1 MLAQNTTNKIEQ
13 NKALEVAQTKSLR
26 PQTSELRPQT
36 SDLRPQTNK
45 IIKNFNI
52 KSINSFY
59 FLG

>member
-1 MLAQNTTNKIEQ
+1 MEQ

-26 PQTSELRPQT
+26 PQTSDLRPQTSDLRPQT